1 MAKKKKAEKAEGSF
15 EEDLSRLDDIVKALE
30 EGDLPLDEA
39 VKLFKE
45 GTTLAKRCSKK
56 LNEAESRI
64 EKIVEEDGKI
74 EKKEFEG
81 E

>member
-1 MAKKKKAEKAEGSF
+1 MAKKKKDEKAGSF
-15 EEDLSRLDDIVKALE
+15 EKDLSRLDDIVKALE

-39 VKLFKE
+39 VALYKE
-45 GTTLAKRCSKK
+45 GTTLAKRCAKK
-56 LNEAESRI
+56 LDEAEARI

-74 EKKEFEG
+74 EKKEYEG